1 MKLDKIK
8 AMVKQEDICVLATVS
23 GNKPYC
29 SLMAYASNDE
39 GTEIYMVS
47 HKDTQKYRNLTDN
60 PNVSLL
66 IDTRDVDRGPRRSK
80 ARALTVS
87 GIFREIKEKESK
99 DRIRAILVDRHP
111 HIRKFAHHPDAEVF
125 SIKATSFLLLEGLT
139 NAYFE
144 SVR

>member
-1 MKLDKIK
+1 MLDNMKALVREKD
-8 AMVKQEDICVLATVS
+8 MCVLATVS
-23 GNKPYC
+23 NNRPRC
-29 SLMAYASNDE
+29 SVMAYVANDAC
-39 GTEIYMVS
+39 TEIYMVS

-66 IDTRDVDRGPRRSK
+66 IDTRDEDMGPKRSK

-99 DRIRAILVDRHP
+99 DRIRAKLVERHP
-111 HIRKFAHHPDAEVF
+111 HIREFAHHPDAEVF

-139 NAYFE
+139 NAHFE
-144 SVR
+144 QVT